1 MSKLFFFSGKDTFNC
16 SNVTGTGVTDML
28 PSQEYI
34 SFFKYTIEN
43 TCFKLKYKFYNITV
57 CIVFMIK

>member
-1 MSKLFFFSGKDTFNC
+1 MSNSLFSGKDTFNC

-43 TCFKLKYKFYNITV
+43 TCFKFKYNFTILLFLLYS
-57 CIVFMIK
+57 